1 MSAERRGHFYPC
13 MVVVFKGHT
22 VVFFFFSDAVCQV
35 FSDGEVPG
43 HY

>member
-22 VVFFFFSDAVCQV
+22 VVFFFSDAVCQV

>member
-1 MSAERRGHFYPC
+1 MSAERRGHFYLC

-22 VVFFFFSDAVCQV
+22 VVFSNAVCQV